1 MADVGVKLKVD
12 GEKEFREA
20 IKECNAVYKDLNS
33 EMKLAKAEF
42 DNAGDKQKYLSDQAG
57 ILTSMIKNQ
66 EEKVVS
72 LSTQLA
78 KVRYE
83 YGENSVQLH
92 DHQAKLNEAKAALVD
107 LQTQEQKNA
116 KETKEYTEELKNN
129 KKHTV
134 DLEKAWSGLATAG
147 KVMGAAM
154 AAVGTAALTA
164 GKKIFDMAN
173 EVSSTAD
180 NIDKM
185 SQKIGISAEAFQE
198 WDYVFKMSGA
208 DVSGL
213 QTGMKELSGI
223 IVDAGNGSESA
234 AAKLEAVGLSLD
246 DLAGKSQ
253 TEQLQTVITAL
264 QGMESGATRTTAAT
278 DLLGKSATEMA
289 AVLNMSAEETAAMK
303 QEAHDY
309 GMVMSDEAVSAGA
322 TFNDSL
328 TRLQDTVSGLKNS
341 FVSELLPGITM
352 IMDGISGL
360 VAGNDDAVN
369 TLKNG
374 VQTTIE
380 TIAGILPQVVEL
392 LPPMIST
399 ILTAL
404 IELFPSLMDV
414 VIELF
419 NSLVDMLL
427 AHLPELIPVAFEAV
441 MTIVNKLIDSLPE
454 IINSAIQIVESLVTG
469 ITEALPELIPAAV
482 GAILTICTSLID
494 NLPEILHAGLQ
505 LIVGLGNG
513 LLAALPDLIA
523 QLPEIIS
530 GIVDFLIES
539 MPMIIAAGIQL
550 LGGLIKAIPEVILVL
565 LEKLPDIVIG
575 IFEALTSP
583 DSLSML
589 ADAGLELIE
598 GLWQGISDAG
608 KWLWDQISGFF
619 GGIVDGICGF
629 FGIHSPSTVFA
640 GIGKNLMLGMEK
652 GIDKESKHV
661 LDDVTGIAE
670 DISSAMTISGSVALS
685 DTKNGKFAKGSSVIN
700 IYPQELNNS
709 TVDYLF
715 QRFNAK
721 MGATV

>member
-670 DISSAMTISGSVALS
+670 DISSAMPISGSVALS

>member
-83 YGENSVQLH
+83 YGESSVQLH

-640 GIGKNLMLGMEK
+640 GIGKNLMLGMGE
-652 GIDKESKHV
+652 GIDKEAKHV